1 MIIYKKWTILLCLT
15 WYIWFSVTKSTR
27 FSASILY
34 VDIMF
39 TYCCSIY
46 KQLLAVEVFVK
57 TVTCKR
63 YQELSIIC
71 TTNCKTR
78 NRVDIVYI

>member
-15 WYIWFSVTKSTR
+15 WFIWFSVTKSTR
-27 FSASILY
+27 FPASILD

-63 YQELSIIC
+63 YQKLSIIC
-71 TTNCKTR
+71 ATNCKTR